1 VALMDSR
8 LRGNDMRGQHPAG
21 YHRVSGSKGFTLAE
35 VLVASTITGFI
46 ALVAVSALKTVT
58 DSAQVV
64 NRTSET
70 AGELRFAARML
81 QRDLAN
87 LYRDPNPENMRLI
100 GVSQDADAGGPAF
113 LTFYTVARAKAR
125 AEQPEGD
132 VYEVEYFVSTREQ
145 KDETAVTVPS
155 ALPGQPEGMILLR
168 RVWPNPDKE
177 REPRGVLTPI
187 AENIGIF
194 QVRFFDG
201 KQWGGEWS
209 EEMKSLPE
217 MIEVTLGIQ
226 PAGRTE
232 PVLESFLVNLPRLA
246 KGTGAAAS
254 ESETSEGGQEPQ
266 AEPQRQETG
275 GQSTGGNQGASRDN
289 SGSRN
294 SGGSRNDGG
303 PRNRGGSRDGGGR
316 QGPGGRR

>member
-1 VALMDSR
+1 
-8 LRGNDMRGQHPAG
+8 MRGQHSAG
-21 YHRVSGSKGFTLAE
+21 YYSVRGSKGFTLAE

-46 ALVAVSALKTVT
+46 ALVAVSALKAVT
-58 DSAQVV
+58 DSAQLV

-100 GVSQDADAGGPAF
+100 GVSQDADTGGPAF

-125 AEQPEGD
+125 ADQPEGD
-132 VYEVEYFVSTREQ
+132 VYEVEYIVSMHDQ
-145 KDETAVTVPS
+145 GDETGVPAATVAPAAS
-155 ALPGQPEGMILLR
+155 AQPEGMLLLR

-194 QVRFFDG
+194 QVHFFDG
-201 KQWGGEWS
+201 QQWGSEWS

-217 MIEVTLGIQ
+217 MIEVTLGIL
-226 PAGRTE
+226 PPGRND
-232 PVLESFLVNLPRLA
+232 PVLESFLVNFPRLA
-246 KGTGAAAS
+246 KQTGTAAS
-254 ESETSEGGQEPQ
+254 GGQTAAGGQESQAQPQ
-266 AEPQRQETG
+266 QPESGGPPAGG
-275 GQSTGGNQGASRDN
+275 GQGGPSNN
-289 SGSRN
+289 SGAGNNGR
-294 SGGSRNDGG
+294 SG
-303 PRNRGGSRDGGGR
+303 GGGR
-316 QGPGGRR
+316 QGGGGRR